1 MPRMFRPK
9 RPGYAAYFQPNPHEV
24 EQARV
29 RAMARAQQSRARIA
43 ADIDRHKV
51 EMQQGK
57 LGLTVTEDEDGY
69 DPAAY
74 CPQCGFLSS
83 QCQCID
89 PVYAGG
95 LNH

>member
-51 EMQQGK
+51 EMLQGK
-57 LGLTVTEDEDGY
+57 LGLENET
-69 DPAAY
+69 
-74 CPQCGFLSS
+74 
-83 QCQCID
+83 
-89 PVYAGG
+89 